1 MHTID
6 ARLAIRLTQALHH
19 LTQVEVDFPEGSEA
33 ECAAIF
39 QFAAQVQREL
49 SSHLKIQTRPEPVV
63 VVDIDRAGALSV
75 SSTQTVQRVLEA
87 TGLLEV
93 RWSAGEIELPASCT
107 VIGHSVIQ
115 GSNRLDACLQVGV
128 PGLVPAASLAPR
140 TVAPRMMLW
149 EHSVDGLALLSDEP
163 MWLIVRRAG
172 EAVRLSCAS
181 VVGLAA
187 GDDMAPPSEPTPLAP
202 PTLVVTLSEGGIT
215 NLQSS
220 AAMRVMTLEY
230 GAPHAELYEETG
242 VDGEDCIVCEHSLS
256 RHVVGGSFAID
267 PDRVMSVIG
276 QLSASSS
283 A

>member
-6 ARLAIRLTQALHH
+6 ARLASRLTQALYH

-39 QFAAQVQREL
+39 QFAAQVQCEL
-49 SSHLKIQTRPEPVV
+49 SAQLKIQTRPEPVV
-63 VVDIDRAGALSV
+63 VIDIDSAGALSV

-87 TGLLEV
+87 TGLLEE

-115 GSNRLDACLQVGV
+115 GSNRMDACVQAGV

-187 GDDMAPPSEPTPLAP
+187 GDDMAPPSEPTP

-220 AAMRVMTLEY
+220 AAMRVVTLEY
-230 GAPHAELYEETG
+230 GAPDAALYEEAG

-276 QLSASSS
+276 QLSASSP